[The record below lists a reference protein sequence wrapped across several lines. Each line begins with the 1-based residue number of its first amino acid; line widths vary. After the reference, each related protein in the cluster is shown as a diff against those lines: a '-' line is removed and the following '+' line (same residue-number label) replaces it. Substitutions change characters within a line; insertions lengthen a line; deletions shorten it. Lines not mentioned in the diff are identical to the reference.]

1 MLEEPLET
9 QLIKDN
15 TAELQQ
21 GPKFLKPTEKPP
33 KLGEF
38 STLEKKALLDDRV
51 IIPPTRA
58 GEKGSLNALVKAET
72 KIFCLICG

>member
-38 STLEKKALLDDRV
+38 STLEKKNIV
-51 IIPPTRA
+51 
-58 GEKGSLNALVKAET
+58 G
-72 KIFCLICG
+72 